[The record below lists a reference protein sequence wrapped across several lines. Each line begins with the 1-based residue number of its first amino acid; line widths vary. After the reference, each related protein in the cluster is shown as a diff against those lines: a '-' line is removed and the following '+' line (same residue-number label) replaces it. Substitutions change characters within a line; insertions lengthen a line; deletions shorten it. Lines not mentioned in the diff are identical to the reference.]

1 MAPAIFAKLAPLPI
15 KKFAV
20 TALPKLA
27 LDAETF
33 PTIATVEPVTTTTF
47 ALPAALIVTLAL
59 ANVLTFAE
67 PF

>member
-1 MAPAIFAKLAPLPI
+1 M
-15 KKFAV
+15 
-20 TALPKLA
+20 PKLA

-33 PTIATVEPVTTTTF
+33 PTISTVEPVTVTTF